1 MPLKRGIDHHFHRH
15 HPQREKILRTKKL
28 IESRMLRSIR
38 SFQHGGKLRELNIIE
53 SQLNEMHTKIVNIE
67 KTASRWDRE
76 VKSLKK
82 KTKKL
87 EKNV

>member
-1 MPLKRGIDHHFHRH
+1 
-15 HPQREKILRTKKL
+15 
-28 IESRMLRSIR
+28 MLRSIR